1 MSPTPR
7 NSRPKGPR
15 VSGEAFRRVDDEVW
29 SKEIIEGLED
39 NSCKSNNP
47 SSLLA
52 MIIDIEFCVDLIIIT
67 FAMITKISG
76 PLSCTS
82 VATLATMR
90 TQICTL
96 L

>member
-39 NSCKSNNP
+39 NSCKLHYPLSM
-47 SSLLA
+47 LD
-52 MIIDIEFCVDLIIIT
+52 IINVIKFSVLSIIIT

>member
-39 NSCKSNNP
+39 NSCKSHSP
-47 SSLLA
+47 SSTLSTKN
-52 MIIDIEFCVDLIIIT
+52 DIKLCVLSIIIT